1 MKRQPKHKPHSNH
14 DRWLVSYADFIT
26 LLFAFF
32 VVLYSVAQVDRKKV
46 VELAE
51 AIQQAFGN
59 AQASPASRAP
69 VILQIPPGE
78 LAKNLATALPRES
91 SPEKPDLTDL
101 RQELEHA
108 LAEQIAQGQVS
119 IRSSSEGLVISLQE
133 AGFFDSGSASI
144 RSASQSVFG
153 RIAAMLSERG
163 CQVRIEGHTDN
174 VPIHNS
180 LFSSNWEL
188 STSRATEV
196 VRQLITQ
203 YQFAPELLSAAGYA
217 QYHPVANNDTE
228 QGRAK
233 NRRVDVVIVSERQST
248 HSHEGAAGAP
258 VR

>member
-1 MKRQPKHKPHSNH
+1 MTRRPKHKPHSNH

-59 AQASPASRAP
+59 PQTAPASRAP

-217 QYHPVANNDTE
+217 QYHPVASNDTE
-228 QGRAK
+228 EGRAK
-233 NRRVDVVIVSERQST
+233 NRRVDVVVVSERSP
-248 HSHEGAAGAP
+248 A
-258 VR
+258 R

>member
-1 MKRQPKHKPHSNH
+1 MKPRKKSKPHVNH
-14 DRWLVSYADFIT
+14 ERWLVSYADFVT

-59 AQASPASRAP
+59 AQASPANRAP
-69 VILQIPPGE
+69 VILQIPPGA

-91 SPEKPDLTDL
+91 SAEKPDLTDL
-101 RQELEHA
+101 RQELERA
-108 LAEQIAQGQVS
+108 LAEQIAQGEVS
-119 IRSSSEGLVISLQE
+119 IRATSEGLVISLQE
-133 AGFFDSGSASI
+133 AGFFESGSATI
-144 RSASQSVFG
+144 RSTSRSVFG
-153 RIAAMLSERG
+153 RIVALLSERG

-180 LFSSNWEL
+180 QFSSNWEL

-217 QYHPVANNDTE
+217 EYHPVASNDTE
-228 QGRAK
+228 EGRAK
-233 NRRVDVVIVSERQST
+233 NRRVDVVILGQRQAAST
-248 HSHEGAAGAP
+248 STAP
-258 VR
+258 K